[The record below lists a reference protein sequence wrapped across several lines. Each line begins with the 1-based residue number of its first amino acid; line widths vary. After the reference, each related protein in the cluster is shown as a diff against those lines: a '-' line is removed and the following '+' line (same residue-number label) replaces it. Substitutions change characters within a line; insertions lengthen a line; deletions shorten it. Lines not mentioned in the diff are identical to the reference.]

1 MRGYWKY
8 LIFVVFLV
16 FCGVIT
22 FLLISNVEDEEDNY
36 FVSEFLICT
45 NTDEYEIKVNQQN
58 KYTIFIE
65 NGIEEVMYAYPR
77 EGKSRLVFPDLDEIR
92 GEDTLE
98 GRKQIVNYTYNMSY
112 TDGFKYLKYLLD
124 TGFYIDMYVSTP
136 QYIEV
141 FLLKDSVYKR
151 IVLFSDTLMVCDM
164 VEGTELPPVWEY
176 LESYNFNGFIED
188 KFNIEFENNSK

>member
-1 MRGYWKY
+1 M
-8 LIFVVFLV
+8 FLV

-36 FVSEFLICT
+36 FVSELLICT

-77 EGKSRLVFPDLDEIR
+77 EGKSRLVFPDLDDIR

-151 IVLFSDTLMVCDM
+151 VVLFSDTLMVCDM